1 MKGRKDTG
9 MKSNSR
15 KIHLLTRAAI
25 AALVIVALL
34 APAAGAQVFYMY
46 PGAPPVK
53 KNEPA
58 VGATIAFGDD
68 LFRILGYGR
77 FNVNNVSDI
86 GVEVLTDNTD
96 VSTGDV
102 WRGGL
107 AADYKYAIVPK
118 ETEMPFDLS
127 VNGGF
132 GYQWGGDISN
142 IQFPVGGLVSRP
154 VELSG
159 GRVLIP
165 YGGVYLL
172 FQYAWW
178 DLAPGVP
185 GDTSDWD
192 TDVELRVGAAFVI
205 NESSRAFATLHL
217 GAGTKFYLGINFSL

>member
-1 MKGRKDTG
+1 MI
-9 MKSNSR
+9 SNSR
-15 KIHLLTRAAI
+15 KIHALTRAAI
-25 AALVIVALL
+25 AAVVIVALL
-34 APAAGAQVFYMY
+34 APAVGAQVFYMY

-53 KNEPA
+53 KDEPA

-77 FNVNNVSDI
+77 FNINNVSDI
-86 GVEVLTDNTD
+86 GVELLTDNTD
-96 VSTGDV
+96 DV

-142 IQFPVGGLVSRP
+142 ILFPVGGLVSRP

-159 GRVLIP
+159 GQVLVP
-165 YGGVYLL
+165 YGGVYIL
-172 FQYAWW
+172 FQYTSW
-178 DLAPGVP
+178 DLPPGVP

-192 TDVELRVGAAFVI
+192 TDVELRIGSAFVI
-205 NESSRAFATLHL
+205 NESSRAFATLHI
-217 GAGTKFYLGINFSL
+217 GAGTRFYLGINFSL